1 MNIEI
6 IELKKSDIERYNVKE
21 FLFDMV
27 KKCYDLDY
35 VPEYHYDIVEL
46 EKYYIDPEKCNFFI
60 AIDTDEDKVV
70 ATSAIRSYD
79 RDYNVKNRTY
89 SREHTASFH
98 RVFVHPDYRHCK
110 IGSELVEK
118 LENFCIEKHYNEI
131 YLHTSEKSYGALS
144 FWQYN
149 NFEITYD
156 THDDAGTIH
165 MEKVLV

>member
-35 VPEYHYDIVEL
+35 
-46 EKYYIDPEKCNFFI
+46 
-60 AIDTDEDKVV
+60 V